1 MRFDIV
7 SDPAKVARIQKRL
20 TDRDQQQ
27 MASRGALV
35 RYELP
40 ALPSAFPR
48 LGRILDGSTHR
59 AQFFGIHYHIKSR
72 DGRIER
78 LLPAAEYYEFV
89 FRAVADKRHALE
101 LGLGRLHELERWI
114 QRYYFEIRDPMLRTE
129 QPSSRVMDKVY
140 ALKSELGSILFLA
153 RGTLDTVA
161 SLLHFLYGPSSAPF
175 RSFGAFVKYLKQAHA
190 AGADADPALR
200 EYIEGHLEWFRVLR
214 EYRDYVTHYGSIDIS
229 FYEPRQGILRTY
241 LQDATQVHEV
251 VAPVLAGLDSFCQFV
266 DGHFAARIS
275 GTT

>member
-7 SDPAKVARIQKRL
+7 SDPAKIARIQKRL
-20 TDRDQQQ
+20 ADRDQQQ
-27 MASRGALV
+27 KASRGALV

-40 ALPSAFPR
+40 ALPSAFPQ

-89 FRAVADKRHALE
+89 FRAVADKRHALG
-101 LGLGRLHELERWI
+101 LGLGRLHELERWV
-114 QRYYFEIRDPMLRTE
+114 QRYYYEIRDPMLRTDR
-129 QPSSRVMDKVY
+129 PSSRVMDKVY

-161 SLLHFLYGPSSAPF
+161 SLLHFLYGPSSAHF
-175 RSFGAFVKYLKQAHA
+175 RSFGAFVTYLNQTHA

-200 EYIEGHLEWFRVLR
+200 EYIEEHLEWFRVLR

-229 FYEPRQGILRTY
+229 FYEPQQGILRTY
-241 LQDATQVHEV
+241 LQDATQVHDV
-251 VAPVLAGLDSFCQFV
+251 VAPVLAGLDAFCEFV
-266 DGHFAARIS
+266 DGHFAARIA

>member
-7 SDPAKVARIQKRL
+7 SDPAKIARIQKRL
-20 TDRDQQQ
+20 ADRDQQQ

-40 ALPSAFPR
+40 ALPSAFPQ
-48 LGRILDGSTHR
+48 LSRILDGSTHR
-59 AQFFGIHYHIKSR
+59 AQFFGIHYRIKSR

-78 LLPAAEYYEFV
+78 LLPAAEYYESV

-114 QRYYFEIRDPMLRTE
+114 QRYYFELRDPMLRTD

-161 SLLHFLYGPSSAPF
+161 SLLHFLYGPSSAHF

-190 AGADADPALR
+190 GGADADPALR

-214 EYRDYVTHYGSIDIS
+214 EYRDYVTHYGSIEIS

-241 LQDATQVHEV
+241 LQDATQVHDV
-251 VAPVLAGLDSFCQFV
+251 VAPVLAGLDSFCEFV

>member
-7 SDPAKVARIQKRL
+7 SDPAKIARIQKRL
-20 TDRDQQQ
+20 ADRDQQQ
-27 MASRGALV
+27 LASRGALV

-40 ALPSAFPR
+40 ALPSAFPQ
-48 LGRILDGSTHR
+48 LSRILLGSTHR
-59 AQFFGIHYHIKSR
+59 ARFFGVHYHIKSR
-72 DGRIER
+72 DGRVER

-114 QRYYFEIRDPMLRTE
+114 QRYYYELRDPMLRTD
-129 QPSSRVMDKVY
+129 QPSSRVMDKIY

-153 RGTLDTVA
+153 RGSLDTIA
-161 SLLHFLYGPSSAPF
+161 SLLHFLYGPRSAHF

-200 EYIEGHLEWFRVLR
+200 EYIEGHLEWFWVLR

-229 FYEPRQGILRTY
+229 FYEPRQGMLRTY
-241 LQDATQVHEV
+241 LQDATQVHDV

-266 DGHFAARIS
+266 DGHFAARVS